1 MRGDTRAEGAKAGGQ
16 TIQYFLYVFH
26 SKGAELRAADEQEEQ
41 EKLELQQELEEL
53 RLPGVVNT
61 VLMLPKDEDV
71 TSAEEDEELKELLE
85 DLDWD
90 EASYDNKLDMASE
103 EYDYLGNVAGEYDEL
118 AMVEDEGSSEE
129 GSEKEDYTD
138 YYPGEEYYDY
148 DSETFYKSEAY

>member
-1 MRGDTRAEGAKAGGQ
+1 M
-16 TIQYFLYVFH
+16 
-26 SKGAELRAADEQEEQ
+26 
-41 EKLELQQELEEL
+41 
-53 RLPGVVNT
+53 VNT
-61 VLMLPKDEDV
+61 VLMVPKEEDV

-85 DLDWD
+85 DLEWD
-90 EASYDNKLDMASE
+90 EVSYDNLVPDKLDMGSE

-129 GSEKEDYTD
+129 GSVEEREDYTD